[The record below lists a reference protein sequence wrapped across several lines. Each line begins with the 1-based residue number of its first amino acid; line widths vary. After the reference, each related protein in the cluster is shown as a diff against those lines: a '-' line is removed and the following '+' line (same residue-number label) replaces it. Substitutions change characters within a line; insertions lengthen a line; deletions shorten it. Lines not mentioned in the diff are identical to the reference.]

1 VFTGIVE
8 EVGRVILAQ
17 PRRLVIGASTVL
29 NGMTPGA
36 SMAVNGV
43 CLTIATLDAS
53 SFSADVMPETQRRS
67 NLGKLRPGDRV
78 NLERPLALN
87 GWVGGHLVQGHV
99 DATGK
104 VAEMKPEAEA
114 MLVRFEAP
122 ADVLYYMVEKGFI
135 TIDGI
140 SLTVAY
146 RDESSF
152 QVSIVDY
159 SRRHTNLGE
168 RRIGDVVNLEV
179 DIIAKYVARFTQV
192 KGPGITLDF
201 LKEQG
206 FGVN

>member
-8 EVGRVILAQ
+8 EVGKVILAQ

>member
-1 VFTGIVE
+1 MFTGIVE
-8 EVGRVILAQ
+8 EVGKVILAQ

-43 CLTIATLDAS
+43 CLTIATLDAG

>member
-1 VFTGIVE
+1 MFTGIVE

-17 PRRLVIGASTVL
+17 PRRLVIGARTVL
-29 NGMTPGA
+29 NGMTLGA

-43 CLTIATLDAS
+43 CLTISNLDAN
-53 SFSADVMPETQRRS
+53 SFAADVMPETLKRS
-67 NLGKLRPGDRV
+67 NLGRLKAGDSV

-104 VAEMKPEAEA
+104 IIAMSPDDEA
-114 MLVRFEAP
+114 MLVTFEAP
-122 ADVLYYMVEKGFI
+122 SDVLYYIVEKGFI

-140 SLTVAY
+140 SLTVAD
-146 RDESSF
+146 RSETSF
-152 QVSIVDY
+152 RVSIVDY
-159 SRRHTNLGE
+159 SRLHTNLVI

-179 DIIAKYVARFTQV
+179 DIIAKYVARFSQV
-192 KGPGITLDF
+192 KSPGITLDF

>member
-1 VFTGIVE
+1 
-8 EVGRVILAQ
+8 
-17 PRRLVIGASTVL
+17 
-29 NGMTPGA
+29 
-36 SMAVNGV
+36 
-43 CLTIATLDAS
+43 
-53 SFSADVMPETQRRS
+53 
-67 NLGKLRPGDRV
+67 V

-104 VAEMKPEAEA
+104 VAEMRLEAEA
-114 MLVRFEAP
+114 VLIRFEAP

-140 SLTVAY
+140 SLTVAC
-146 RDESSF
+146 RDDRSF

-159 SRRHTNLGE
+159 SRRHTNLVD

-201 LKEQG
+201 LNEQG